1 MEIINKCFFV
11 FDVTFSYLDYILQN
25 QNTKSMI
32 QKFLYLEWK
41 AFTRSASFATNLA
54 LKILMGFVAAYFIL
68 IFLAIGVGGF
78 YILKKMNLD
87 PIATVNKF
95 IIYYVFMDLIIRS
108 MLQKIPVLNIRPMLI
123 FPIKKSTIVH
133 FSLGKTVLS
142 FFSLVHGFFLVPF
155 CVVLIIE
162 GYDIVS
168 ILLWFSAM
176 FSLLYINNF
185 INIILSNK
193 DNLFVVFLVL
203 ATTLAGLQY
212 YGYFII
218 TDFTAPFFDAIFNT
232 YWAFLVPVF
241 ALIVLYYFT
250 FLYFKRNLYLD
261 AGLASKHDIAKTEE
275 LSWLN
280 QFGTIGTFL
289 KNDIKL
295 IKRNK
300 RSKTTVGLSIM
311 FLFYGLLFFTN
322 SIEVYNN
329 PVMHIFAGIF
339 ISGGFLITFGQFV
352 PSWDSAYYQLMMT
365 QNIPYKG
372 YLSSKW
378 WLMVIATIV
387 TTTIASFYLY
397 FGWQIYL
404 TIIVGAIYNIG
415 VNSHLV
421 LLGGAYTKTP
431 IDLSSGKGAFG
442 DKKAFNVKT
451 ILISIPQLGLPVL
464 LYWLGSTFFSPNV
477 GLALV
482 AALGIMG
489 FALKNKAFSL
499 IEKVYKS
506 EKYATI
512 AAYKQKG

>member
-1 MEIINKCFFV
+1 
-11 FDVTFSYLDYILQN
+11 
-25 QNTKSMI
+25 MI

-41 AFTRSASFATNLA
+41 AFFRSASFATNLA
-54 LKILMGFVAAYFIL
+54 LKIFMGFVAIYFIL
-68 IFLAIGVGGF
+68 VFLGLGIGVF

-87 PIATVNKF
+87 PIVTVNKF
-95 IIYYVFMDLIIRS
+95 MIYYVLMDLMIRM
-108 MLQKIPVLNIRPMLI
+108 MLQKIPVMNIRPLLI

-133 FSLGKTVLS
+133 FSLGKTILS
-142 FFSLVHGFFLVPF
+142 FFNLVHGFFLIPF
-155 CVVLIIE
+155 SVVLIIE
-162 GYDIVS
+162 GFDVVS
-168 ILLWFSAM
+168 VLLWFTAI

-185 INIILSNK
+185 VNIILSNK
-193 DNLFVVFLVL
+193 DNLFSIFLGITSVL
-203 ATTLAGLQY
+203 GGLQY
-212 YGYFII
+212 YGFFNI
-218 TDFTAPFFDAIFNT
+218 TDYTAPFFNAIFNT
-232 YWAFLVPVF
+232 YWVF
-241 ALIVLYYFT
+241 AIPVLALIAMYYFT
-250 FLYFKRNLYLD
+250 FQYFKSNLYLD
-261 AGLASKHDIAKTEE
+261 AGLSNKHDVAKTED
-275 LSWLN
+275 LIWLN

-322 SIEVYNN
+322 GIEAYNN
-329 PVMHIFAGIF
+329 PTMHIFAGIF
-339 ISGGFLITFGQFV
+339 VSGGFLITFGQFV

-397 FGWQIYL
+397 FGWQTYL
-404 TIIVGAIYNIG
+404 IIIVGAIYNIG

-451 ILISIPQLGLPVL
+451 MLISIPQLALPVL
-464 LYWLGSTFFSPNV
+464 LYWLGSTFASANV
-477 GLALV
+477 GLVLV
-482 AALGIMG
+482 ASVGLLGLAM
-489 FALKNKAFSL
+489 KNKAFSL
-499 IEKVYKS
+499 IEKIYKS

>member
-1 MEIINKCFFV
+1 
-11 FDVTFSYLDYILQN
+11 
-25 QNTKSMI
+25 MI

-41 AFTRSASFATNLA
+41 AFSRSASFATNLA

-68 IFLAIGVGGF
+68 IFLALGVMTF
-78 YILKKMNLD
+78 YILKKENLD

-95 IIYYVFMDLIIRS
+95 MIYYILMDLVIR
-108 MLQKIPVLNIRPMLI
+108 LLVQKIPVLNIRPMLI

-142 FFSLVHGFFLVPF
+142 FFNLIHGFFIIPF
-155 CVVLIIE
+155 SVVLIIE
-162 GYDIVS
+162 GYDVVS
-168 ILLWFSAM
+168 VLLWFTAIT
-176 FSLLYINNF
+176 SLIYINNF

-193 DNLFVVFLVL
+193 DNLFAIFLALV
-203 ATTLAGLQY
+203 AILAGLQY
-212 YGYFII
+212 YGYFNI
-218 TDFTAPFFDAIFNT
+218 TDYSAPFFDAIFNT
-232 YWAFLVPVF
+232 YWAFAVPALLLV
-241 ALIVLYYFT
+241 VLYYFT
-250 FLYFKRNLYLD
+250 FLFFKKNLYLD
-261 AGLASKHDIAKTEE
+261 AGLSTKHDVARTEN

-300 RSKTTVGLSIM
+300 RSKTTVGLSVM

-322 SIEVYNN
+322 GIEAYNN
-329 PVMHIFAGIF
+329 PMMHIFAGIF
-339 ISGGFLITFGQFV
+339 VSGGFLITFGQFV

-387 TTTIASFYLY
+387 STTIASFYLY

-451 ILISIPQLGLPVL
+451 MLISIPQLGLPVL
-464 LYWLGSTFFSPNV
+464 LYWLGSKFFSPDV
-477 GLALV
+477 GLVLV
-482 AALGIMG
+482 ATLGILG

-499 IEKVYKS
+499 IEKVYKT